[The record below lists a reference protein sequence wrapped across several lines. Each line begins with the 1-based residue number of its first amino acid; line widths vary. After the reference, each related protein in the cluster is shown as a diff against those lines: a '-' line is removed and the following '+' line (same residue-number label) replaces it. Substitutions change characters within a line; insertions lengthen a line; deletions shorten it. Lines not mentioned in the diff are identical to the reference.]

1 MERFLW
7 NTGAQYAPRGQE
19 IEARVED
26 GVIEFTDYCR
36 GISGRIDGLP
46 ENWDKMTRGTKRSW
60 IHQEYL
66 HNRYSMSSEGGMWKR
81 PAADQFPW
89 ERM

>member
-19 IEARVED
+19 IEAQVDAD
-26 GVIEFTDYCR
+26 GVEFTDYCR
-36 GISGRIDGLP
+36 GISGRIEGIPSGWPLLTDAQ
-46 ENWDKMTRGTKRSW
+46 KRRW
-60 IHQEYL
+60 IHTEYL
-66 HNRYSMSSEGGMWKR
+66 HNRYSMSCEGGMWER
-81 PAADQFPW
+81 PAASEFPL